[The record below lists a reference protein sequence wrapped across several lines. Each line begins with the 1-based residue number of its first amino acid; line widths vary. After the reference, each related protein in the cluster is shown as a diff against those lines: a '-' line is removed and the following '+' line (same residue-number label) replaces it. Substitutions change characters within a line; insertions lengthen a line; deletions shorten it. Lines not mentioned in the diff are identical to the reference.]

1 MSKIS
6 AKKSLILRSIPLA
19 SRAGPVY
26 PPFSVTELR
35 KNFMIKWILQKIVG
49 SKNQRELKRMQPLV
63 ARINELEEQYQQ
75 ESEEELL
82 ARVQGWQKHL
92 HRYLPLELPTKRE
105 LELMEDSLV
114 AEVAQ
119 GLMNRLD
126 SLREEFPSLP
136 SEIGSLEDIA
146 TAKIA
151 FSEIEDQFPAA
162 RDKYLDQILPEAYAS
177 VKNAARRLCGTEVEV
192 VDNMLP
198 WDMVHFD
205 VQLVG
210 GIALHRGMIAEMQTG
225 EGKTLVGTLPVFL
238 NALTGLGVH
247 VVTVNDYL
255 ARRDS
260 EWMGAVFKYLGLSIG
275 VIQNSQHPV
284 LRREQYQCDITYGTN
299 AEFGFDYLRDNGMAG
314 TPADQVQRGHYFA
327 IVDEVDSILIDEART
342 PLIISGPA
350 VVSNTEEYKRYCN
363 IIEKLVKKQNH
374 LCNDLA
380 AEAKKAIEEGDEDV
394 AGRALFKIKL
404 GQPRNRQ
411 FMRFMEDPDTRRLIE
426 KTELTFYQDAQ
437 KKDLYAIK
445 EELYFT
451 IDEKGHDA
459 DLMELGREFLSPDEP
474 EAFVIPDLAEAFADV
489 DANAELSDD
498 ERLAKKEEIQGKMDS
513 QGTRVHAISQLLKA
527 YCLYEKDNE
536 YVVKDGK
543 VVIVDENTGREMAG
557 RRWSDGLHQA
567 VEAKESVEVERETQT
582 YATITIQN
590 YFRLYEKL
598 GGMTGTAET
607 EAAEFHDIYD
617 LDVLPI
623 PTHRPNQRKDA
634 NDQVFKT
641 RREKFNAVVAKIE
654 ECHKEGQPV
663 LVGTAS
669 VEASETLGRM
679 LQRAKIQHSI
689 LNAKYHLQEAEI
701 VKAAGQLGAVTVA
714 TNMAGRGTDI
724 KLGEGVTEAGGL
736 YVIGTER
743 HQSRRIDRQLRGRCS
758 RQGDPGASQFFISF
772 EDDLM
777 RNFAAAD
784 RMTNMMERFGME
796 DGEALEHKW
805 LNRSVE
811 TAQKRVEQMY
821 YRRRKYVLDFDDV
834 MNRQREVVYGYRNQ
848 VINAEDPRELIMELL
863 ARIVPAQVTHYMEER
878 DDGQPDFVELLNWV
892 NKTFPLHLTLED
904 ALFETRDA
912 DGNAKFLLEGIHA
925 AYERKIQMENPEHL
939 DPLERHII
947 LNAID
952 QKWQEHLYAM
962 DSLREGV
969 QLRAQGQKDPLVEY
983 KMEAYKLFTALMDT
997 IDDGSVHNLFRFT
1010 TVQPIDPVLTD
1021 PGQLSSSDDGMEMG
1035 IGNMAVSGSSSV
1047 VAEDGSAADE
1057 SKLKLNLPKRR
1068 PIPKVGRNEPCTCGS
1083 GKKFKA
1089 CCGRASE

>member
-1 MSKIS
+1 
-6 AKKSLILRSIPLA
+6 
-19 SRAGPVY
+19 
-26 PPFSVTELR
+26 
-35 KNFMIKWILQKIVG
+35 MIKWTLQKIVG
-49 SKNQRELKRMQPLV
+49 SKNQRELKRMQPIV
-63 ARINELEEQYQQ
+63 DRINGIEESLQK
-75 ESEEELL
+75 ESEEQLM
-82 ARVQGWQKHL
+82 ARVARWQAHL
-92 HRYLPLELPTKRE
+92 HRYLPLDLPTKRQ
-105 LELMEDSLV
+105 LEIMDDDSVAAVSQALMD
-114 AEVAQ
+114 
-119 GLMNRLD
+119 RLD
-126 SLREEFPSLP
+126 SLRDDFPSLP
-136 SEIGSLEDIA
+136 SALTSFEDIA
-146 TAKIA
+146 AAKEA
-151 FSEIEDQFPAA
+151 FGEIEDEFPAL
-162 RDKYLDQILPEAYAS
+162 RDKYLDEILPEAYAV
-177 VKNAARRLCGTEVEV
+177 VKNAARRLCGRDIEV
-192 VDNMLP
+192 VDNTMV

-260 EWMGAVFKYLGLSIG
+260 EWMGALFKYLGLTVG
-275 VIQNSQHPV
+275 CIQNQQHPEI
-284 LRREQYQCDITYGTN
+284 RRAQYGADITYGTN

-314 TPADQVQRGHYFA
+314 STHDQVQRSHYFA

-350 VVSNTEEYKRYCN
+350 VVSNTEEYKRYCG
-363 IIEKLVKKQNH
+363 IIDQLVKKQNH
-374 LCNDLA
+374 LCNELA
-380 AEAKKAIEEGDEDV
+380 AEAKKALEEGDEDT
-394 AGRALFKIKL
+394 AGRALFKVKL

-426 KTELTFYQDAQ
+426 KTELSFYQDAQ
-437 KKDLYAIK
+437 KKELFAIK

-459 DLMELGREFLSPDEP
+459 DLMEMGREFLSPDDP
-474 EAFVIPDLAEAFADV
+474 EAFVIPDLAAAFADI
-489 DANAELSDD
+489 DANLDLTE
-498 ERLAKKEEIQGKMDS
+498 EQRLAEKEKVQQKMDG

-536 YVVKDGK
+536 YVVKDHK
-543 VVIVDENTGREMAG
+543 VIIVDENTGREMPG

-567 VEAKESVEVERETQT
+567 VEAKENVEVERETQT

-607 EAAEFHDIYD
+607 EAAEFHDIYN

-623 PTHRPNQRKDA
+623 PTHRPNQRIDH

-641 RREKFNAVVAKIE
+641 RREKFNAVVNRIQ
-654 ECHKEGQPV
+654 ECHDKGQPV

-669 VEASETLGRM
+669 VEASETLSRM
-679 LQRAKIQHSI
+679 LKRAKITHNV

-701 VKAAGQLGAVTVA
+701 VKAAGQLNAVTVS

-724 KLGEGVTEAGGL
+724 KLGEGVKEVGGL
-736 YVIGTER
+736 FVIGTER

-758 RQGDPGASQFFISF
+758 RQGDPGESQFFISF

-777 RNFAAAD
+777 RNFAAAQ
-784 RMTNMMERFGME
+784 RMTSMMERFGME

-848 VINAEDPRELIMELL
+848 VLRSEDPRELIGELLERVVPAQIAHYTEDRDEGAPDYMELL
-863 ARIVPAQVTHYMEER
+863 HWI
-878 DDGQPDFVELLNWV
+878 
-892 NKTFPLHLTLED
+892 NKTFPLHLTIDEAQFESRDVEGNSAFILEKVH
-904 ALFETRDA
+904 E
-912 DGNAKFLLEGIHA
+912 
-925 AYERKIQMENPEHL
+925 AYARKVAMENPEHL
-939 DPLERHII
+939 DSLERHII
-947 LNAID
+947 LNGID

-997 IDDGSVHNLFRFT
+997 IDEAAVHNLFRFT
-1010 TVQPIDPVLTD
+1010 TIQPMDSILADAPQQTSGGDEASMTNDNV
-1021 PGQLSSSDDGMEMG
+1021 
-1035 IGNMAVSGSSSV
+1035 AVSGSS
-1047 VAEDGSAADE
+1047 GSASSGSTDE
-1057 SKLKLNLPKRR
+1057 SGLKLNLPKRR
-1068 PIPKVGRNEPCTCGS
+1068 PVSKVGRNEPCPCGS
-1083 GKKFKA
+1083 GKKFKQ
-1089 CCGRASE
+1089 CCGRMAE